1 MLTLAN
7 PNGFALLFF
16 WVHAHHH
23 FLDWIANSLTIGGS
37 TLRARD
43 GMTKQT
49 IAAELEETVWPLFQ
63 SGDIAVVFGFRVRSR
78 GCCRSASENG
88 DQWAHWQDCDQR
100 ICVMISRFTFWK
112 KYSFQDWYYQS
123 TAYTYIRHFF
133 LNVLQ
138 PKETYFKRCENRITV
153 HLIRRNERACERI

>member
-16 WVHAHHH
+16 LVHAHHH

-63 SGDIAVVFGFRVRSR
+63 SGDIAVVLDSVYDLEDAAEAHRRMETSEHIGKIAINV
-78 GCCRSASENG
+78 SA
-88 DQWAHWQDCDQR
+88 
-100 ICVMISRFTFWK
+100 
-112 KYSFQDWYYQS
+112 
-123 TAYTYIRHFF
+123 
-133 LNVLQ
+133 
-138 PKETYFKRCENRITV
+138 
-153 HLIRRNERACERI
+153 